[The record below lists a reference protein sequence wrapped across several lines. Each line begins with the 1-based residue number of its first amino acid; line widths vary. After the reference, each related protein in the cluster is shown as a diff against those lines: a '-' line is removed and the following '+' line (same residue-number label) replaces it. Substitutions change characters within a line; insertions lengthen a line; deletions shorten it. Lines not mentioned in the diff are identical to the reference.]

1 MAAKNSKNILK
12 IATLNLCLG
21 LKNKK
26 LDVENL
32 MAENDINNLC
42 LQEVEIESVY
52 DPSVLNIK
60 NFHFELEVNSLKLR
74 TGIYISKSVLYRRMK
89 QLEGVDSNLII
100 IDIESTVSVK
110 RIINVYRSFNP
121 QNNVNARIKFKYQ
134 LDLIKRAMIESCVI
148 IGDFNYQW

>member
-1 MAAKNSKNILK
+1 M
-12 IATLNLCLG
+12 CLG

-32 MAENDINNLC
+32 MAENDINVLC

-100 IDIESTVSVK
+100 IAIESTGSVK

-148 IGDFNYQW
+148 IGDFNYQ